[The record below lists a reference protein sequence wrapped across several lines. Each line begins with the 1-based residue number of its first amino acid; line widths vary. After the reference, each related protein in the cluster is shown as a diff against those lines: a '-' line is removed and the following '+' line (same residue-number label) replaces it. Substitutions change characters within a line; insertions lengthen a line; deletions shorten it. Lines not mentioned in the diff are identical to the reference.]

1 MTSPTFTVTLQEV
14 SFKNSTQDFF
24 TFFVEGSEPNINLL
38 GLSFFDD
45 KIFKTIDQNFIV
57 QPGDLITVW
66 FNSTELD
73 SAENLE
79 IHTTQKGLTSTTEQL
94 ILQNGKTI
102 YDFICWQKTPI
113 SKSET
118 DQWDKIYQ
126 ENFWDDNDINSC
138 LDSNLIEKDQS
149 ITRINSEQNSSAWQ
163 INHPPQSKEINTSTP
178 PLTTTTSSISSKDIF
193 IEENSSPPLE
203 PDLRISEIFAAPN
216 SGETEWIELEN
227 LNQNAI
233 NLQGWILD
241 DDQGGSKPKRLPELH
256 LPANGHLAI
265 SLKPL
270 KISLNNTTDT
280 IRLFYPDGNLAASQE
295 YDSPIKGQS
304 YSLITN
310 DQNETWSYTDHP
322 TPGQPNPELH
332 SVNGTITKSATFGNP
347 YYFLLNT
354 TPITDK
360 PTLIMIIFS
369 EKTVPGPIAK
379 STFINNVQGQFT
391 GQLFPAP
398 ANAQNITQI
407 MQLQNYEISPATLQ
421 TTANIAQSP
430 STPPTGGSPTT
441 PSFSTILLIVIIA
454 CLGIWHFRRRPIVP
468 PDNLI

>member
-1 MTSPTFTVTLQEV
+1 MPSSPFTLTLQEI
-14 SFKNSTQDFF
+14 SFKNSSQDFF
-24 TFFVEGSEPNINLL
+24 TFFVDGPNQNIDLQ

-45 KIFKTIDQNFIV
+45 KIFKTIDQSFIV

-66 FNSTELD
+66 FNSTEAD
-73 SAENLE
+73 SAASLE
-79 IHTTQKGLTSTTEQL
+79 IHTTHKGLTSTTEQL
-94 ILQNGKTI
+94 ILQNEKTI

-138 LDSNLIEKDQS
+138 IDSNLIEKDQS

-163 INHPPQSKEINTSTP
+163 INHPPQSKEINTSKP
-178 PLTTTTSSISSKDIF
+178 PLTTTTTSSKDIF
-193 IEENSSPPLE
+193 IEESSSPPPE

-216 SGETEWIELEN
+216 SGKTEWIELEN
-227 LNQNAI
+227 LKQNSI

-241 DDQGGSKPKRLPELH
+241 DDQGGSKPKRLPALQ

-310 DQNETWSYTDHP
+310 NQDETWSYTDQP

-332 SVNGTITKSATFGNP
+332 SISGTITKSATFGNP
-347 YYFLLNT
+347 YYFVLNT

-369 EKTVPGPIAK
+369 EKIVPGPIAK
-379 STFINNVQGQFT
+379 STFIENTQGQFT
-391 GQLFPAP
+391 GQFFPAP
-398 ANAQNITQI
+398 ANTQNITQI
-407 MQLQNYEISPATLQ
+407 MQLQNYEIAPTTLQ
-421 TTANIAQSP
+421 TTTNIAKSP

-441 PSFSTILLIVIIA
+441 PPFSIILLILIIA
-454 CLGIWHFRRRPIVP
+454 SLGIWYFRRRPIVP